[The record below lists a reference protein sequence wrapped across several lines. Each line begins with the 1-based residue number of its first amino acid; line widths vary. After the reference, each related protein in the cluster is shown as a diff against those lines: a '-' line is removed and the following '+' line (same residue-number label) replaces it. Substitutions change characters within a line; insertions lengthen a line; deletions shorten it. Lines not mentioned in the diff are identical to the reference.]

1 MAMSA
6 LPRKADIRQHDLDV
20 RFVPQADIMQC
31 SGQSDGRGATG
42 EHRIS
47 GWRIAARERLL
58 VQTKGNASVRNH

>member
-1 MAMSA
+1 MSA
-6 LPRKADIRQHDLDV
+6 LPPKADIKGVFGNV